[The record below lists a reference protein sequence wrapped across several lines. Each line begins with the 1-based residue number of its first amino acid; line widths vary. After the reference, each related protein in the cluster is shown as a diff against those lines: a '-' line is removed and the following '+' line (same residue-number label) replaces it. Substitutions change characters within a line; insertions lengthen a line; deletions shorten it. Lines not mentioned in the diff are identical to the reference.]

1 MGGVHC
7 RAAWAAPGR
16 RRRYRDGGGGQPD
29 AAACAPSAGDAG
41 RMAGVSTA
49 VAADSDRDRYLPDCG
64 GGELFVSHDATR
76 FRVQG
81 EQSTLPGTVGA

>member
-1 MGGVHC
+1 
-7 RAAWAAPGR
+7 
-16 RRRYRDGGGGQPD
+16 
-29 AAACAPSAGDAG
+29 
-41 RMAGVSTA
+41 MAGVSTA
-49 VAADSDRDRYLPDCG
+49 VTADSDRDRYLPDCGGLG